1 MGCAGSAPAAPQRD
15 GNDPEEDCAVGQERE
30 APEVGDVQME
40 PSWANPVASSETC
53 HIPVTPGRTSVTG
66 RENRP
71 YRSHLGPSGNMT
83 VLSLLIG

>member
-1 MGCAGSAPAAPQRD
+1 MSRWT
-15 GNDPEEDCAVGQERE
+15 
-30 APEVGDVQME
+30 
-40 PSWANPVASSETC
+40 PSWANPVASSDTC

-71 YRSHLGPSGNMT
+71 YRSHLGSSGNMT